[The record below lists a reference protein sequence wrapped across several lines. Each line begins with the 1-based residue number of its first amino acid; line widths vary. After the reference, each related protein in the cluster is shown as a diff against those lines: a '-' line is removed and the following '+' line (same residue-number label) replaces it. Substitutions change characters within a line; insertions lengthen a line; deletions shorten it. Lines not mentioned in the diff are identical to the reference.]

1 MEFRPSQPKW
11 LLDGTRIRRGSEL
24 DQLRPHVGQWR
35 LWFIRAIRWL
45 YRTLD
50 RLQTIEKRRFFAGL
64 VRPN

>member
-1 MEFRPSQPKW
+1 M
-11 LLDGTRIRRGSEL
+11 

-45 YRTLD
+45 YGTLD